1 MDRDDTLMV
10 DVKYCDNPDLV
21 QLIPGAAEGLRSLKS
36 AGYKIV
42 VVTNQ
47 SGLGRGYFDT
57 ETLEKVHDRLRSELR
72 RDGADYDA
80 LYYCPHTPDDDCHCR
95 KPKPG
100 LFLKAASELKIDLA
114 SSYTIGDRD
123 LDVLAGKTAG
133 TRTILICTG
142 SKRSESELSSA
153 PDFIVENLHEAA
165 NIILSN
171 SKVPNAETA
180 QRIRSRF
187 ERN

>member
-1 MDRDDTLMV
+1 MV
-10 DVKYCDNPDLV
+10 DVKYCNNPDLV
-21 QLIPGAAEGLRSLKS
+21 QLLPGAAEGLRSLKS

-47 SGLGRGYFDT
+47 SGLGRGYFDN
-57 ETLEKVHDRLRSELR
+57 ETLERVHDRLRSELR
-72 RDGADYDA
+72 KNGADYDA
-80 LYYCPHTPDDDCHCR
+80 LYYCPHIPEDDCDCR

-133 TRTILICTG
+133 TRTILVSSS
-142 SKRSESELSSA
+142 SKRSESELSA
-153 PDFIVENLHEAA
+153 PDFVVENLREAA
-165 NIILSN
+165 KIIVSN
-171 SKVPNAETA
+171 SKVPNAERA